1 MRHIIRKT
9 PGISRR
15 KRHILQLFPD
25 IADPHALRLI
35 SRNKEDSLLF
45 R

>member
-9 PGISRR
+9 LGISRR
-15 KRHILQLFPD
+15 KRHILLLFPD
-25 IADPHALRLI
+25 IADQHALRLI